1 MMNAEPDSLNVSRE
15 TMERLQAF
23 VVLLKHWN
31 TRINLIAPSTL
42 PDLWRRHI
50 VDSAQLFE
58 HAPIDARHWV
68 DLGSGGGLPGLV
80 CAIMAQE
87 RMPQCRFT
95 LIESDKRKSAFLMT
109 AARELGLTISV
120 LAQRIEAVPPQMADV
135 VSARALAPLA
145 QLMALVERH
154 LRPGGV
160 ALLPKGKSHSEELA
174 AARLE
179 WQFDAAE
186 IESQTDPL
194 ARLLILKD
202 IARG

>member
-1 MMNAEPDSLNVSRE
+1 MMNVGPDSLNVSRE

-31 TRINLIAPSTL
+31 ARINLIAPSTL
-42 PDLWRRHI
+42 PDLWQRHI

-58 HAPIDARHWV
+58 HAPADARHWV
-68 DLGSGGGLPGLV
+68 DLGSGGGLPGFV

-87 RMPQCRFT
+87 RMPLCRFT

-109 AARELGLTISV
+109 VARELGLTIAV
-120 LAQRIEAVPPQMADV
+120 MAQRIEAAPPQMADV
-135 VSARALAPLA
+135 VSARALAPLV

-154 LRPGGV
+154 LRPGGI

-174 AARLE
+174 AARVG
-179 WQFDAAE
+179 WQFDVAE